1 MQRASNCGPNMRG
14 LTRDTPRRMYHG
26 VTQAA
31 ERHTG
36 KQAGSPNAPAS
47 AAAPSA
53 PSGRAEHD
61 GDSAAEA
68 PESGGREAR
77 DAKKE
82 RVLHTRVPAV
92 LERELKRFADNLRV
106 PVSNLVRTILEDALS
121 VADAATENVEE
132 RLKKAAHTLEKER
145 VKLKKRMEHD
155 PLEGIVAFQQVTL
168 AVSAACAKC
177 ERELASGTRAN
188 LGISEVP
195 GGPRRFVC
203 EDCLPHG

>member
-1 MQRASNCGPNMRG
+1 
-14 LTRDTPRRMYHG
+14 MYHG

-31 ERHTG
+31 DRHSPSSQPKHAAPPPG
-36 KQAGSPNAPAS
+36 AGGDAVGADPEGDDAGD
-47 AAAPSA
+47 AAPS
-53 PSGRAEHD
+53 
-61 GDSAAEA
+61 
-68 PESGGREAR
+68 SGGR

-155 PLEGIVAFQQVTL
+155 PLEGILAFQQVTL
-168 AVSAACAKC
+168 AVSTTCAKC
-177 ERELASGTRAN
+177 EKELASGSRAN
-188 LGISEVP
+188 LGISEVA